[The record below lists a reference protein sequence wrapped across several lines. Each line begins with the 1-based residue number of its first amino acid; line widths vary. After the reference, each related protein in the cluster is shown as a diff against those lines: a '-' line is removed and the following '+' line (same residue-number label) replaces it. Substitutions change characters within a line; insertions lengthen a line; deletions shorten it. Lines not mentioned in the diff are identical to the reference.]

1 MANILTSYTVLNSKE
16 VTDFLTDTI
25 QPLVGVKSSTRK
37 DNIETAIQKLSTM
50 ASQSEA
56 KETEAYRLF
65 GVKDLK
71 QLQQKLDELNTNG
84 LLNLSNRALRTF
96 PAVKKTKGS
105 HGTKAVRKEKLV
117 SIINNEFKDYLLN
130 KISKDAL
137 KASGLNEGAILGLFK
152 QFLEAK
158 GVKVNGGSGA
168 SVVRHK
174 RSNGYLK
181 LAFDEFVKKNKK
193 QLEGIFMEAQEQTN
207 ASDELIET
215 SLIISGNAEENMD
228 ENSTL
233 NFYPYFA
240 LTPEERIEAEKD
252 IALWHRFVK
261 AVGRCTNGVGSLV
274 EDAMQQMGVRAFI
287 NAGGSY
293 ADIVGIFGELQG
305 LVLLRSFN
313 CSQRVAKFLGH
324 DTNEK
329 NQKIGIDLAFEGIGF
344 QVKNYYSYGTRG
356 QDEGINLRGSYKLK
370 NFLDIVTRDS
380 PLSGFKEEIEM
391 FYAMSAF
398 HIAVHE
404 NFKPVEHWMDVVK
417 TQNLPNLYN
426 TAISEILPVKQIAWI
441 NKEGEQL
448 GQNYFYLIG
457 GTRILP
463 VSSILKLYVKFLQD
477 LKLNLYNRRLISSS
491 VSKYTGET
499 YKDYFKNTEGFNFAG
514 YDNISDSLTMNY
526 TINMNIDYALDQV
539 LSRIQ
544 GEGIEV

>member
-1 MANILTSYTVLNSKE
+1 MANISTSYTVLNSKE
-16 VTDFLTDTI
+16 VTSFLTDTI
-25 QPLVGVKSSTRK
+25 QPIASVKSPTRK
-37 DNIETAIQKLSTM
+37 DNIEAAIQKLSAM

-71 QLQQKLDELNTNG
+71 QLQQKLDELNANG
-84 LLNLSNRALRTF
+84 LLNLSNKALRTF
-96 PAVKKTKGS
+96 PAIKRAKGS
-105 HGTKAVRKEKLV
+105 YGTKSVRKEKLT
-117 SIINNEFKDYLLN
+117 SIINNEFKSYLLSRL
-130 KISKDAL
+130 SKDAL
-137 KASGLNEGAILGLFK
+137 KFSGLDEETILNLFK
-152 QFLEAK
+152 HFLGEK
-158 GVKVNGGSGA
+158 GVKFSGGA
-168 SVVRHK
+168 TVVRHK
-174 RSNGYLK
+174 RGNGYLK
-181 LAFDEFVKKNKK
+181 LAFDDFVKKNKK
-193 QLEGIFMEAQEQTN
+193 QLEGIFVEANEQTSS
-207 ASDELIET
+207 SDELVET
-215 SLIISGNAEENMD
+215 TLIITGQVEENMD
-228 ENSTL
+228 ENFTL
-233 NFYPYFA
+233 NFYPYFS
-240 LTPEERIEAEKD
+240 LTPEEKKEAEKD
-252 IALWHRFVK
+252 MALWHRFVK
-261 AVGRCTNGVGSLV
+261 AVGRCTNGVGSMV
-274 EDAMQQMGVRAFI
+274 EEAMQQMGIKAFI

-356 QDEGINLRGSYKLK
+356 QDEGINLRGSYKLG

-380 PLSGFKEEIEM
+380 PLSRFKEEIEM

-398 HIAVHE
+398 HVAVHKD
-404 NFKPVEHWMDVVK
+404 FQPVVHWMDVVK

-426 TAISEILPVKQIAWI
+426 AAISEILPVKQITWI
-441 NKEGEQL
+441 NEEGEQL

-463 VSSILKLYVKFLQD
+463 VSFILKLYIKFLQD
-477 LKLNLYNRRLISSS
+477 LKNNLYNRRLISSS
-491 VSKYTGET
+491 ISKYTGET
-499 YKDYFKNTEGFNFAG
+499 YKDYFKNSEDFNFAG
-514 YDNISDSLTMNY
+514 YDSISDSLTMNY

-539 LSRIQ
+539 LSRIH